1 MQVKALLATR
11 TTYHILVGGRDLS
24 KAQAAVSDLRAAF
37 SSSPSTLDAVQ
48 IDVTD
53 DDSISR
59 LSSHV
64 KSTYGRLDTLV
75 NNAGAS
81 FDGEIG
87 KSMTVRQAW
96 NAAYDVNVAGTQ
108 VVTHAFAPLLLE
120 SRSPRLLFVTSGL
133 SSLDEAARG
142 GVGPSRRP
150 PVPAGWPKPPAPSV
164 LAYRSSKTA
173 LNMMMIEWAR
183 MLKEDGVKVF
193 AISPGFLATGLGG
206 AGAALMKKMGAGE
219 PSVGGEFIR
228 DVVEGRRDQ
237 DAGKVIRKD
246 EVQPW

>member
-1 MQVKALLATR
+1 MASEDKHVLLITGANTGIGYETVKALLATR

-142 GVGPSRRP
+142 
-150 PVPAGWPKPPAPSV
+150 PPAPSV

-193 AISPGFLATGLGG
+193 AISPGFLATGLG
-206 AGAALMKKMGAGE
+206 ARAR
-219 PSVGGEFIR
+219 P
-228 DVVEGRRDQ
+228 
-237 DAGKVIRKD
+237 
-246 EVQPW
+246 